1 MAGIYAWIEC
11 RDLLVVLVKSP
22 EDGDLMFV
30 VFNDGDDGDDD
41 DALQRHLPIY
51 RYLYKSG
58 TRSIGRIFGTWSL
71 KLRSTAPNKTLYGI
85 QTSVGLSPTLQV
97 ELCSLCHQD
106 IKWTVFVILPLSRD
120 TLQACYT

>member
-1 MAGIYAWIEC
+1 
-11 RDLLVVLVKSP
+11 
-22 EDGDLMFV
+22 MFV
-30 VFNDGDDGDDD
+30 VFNDGDDDDD
-41 DALQRHLPIY
+41 DAFQRHLPI
-51 RYLYKSG
+51 YLYKSG

-71 KLRSTAPNKTLYGI
+71 KLRSTAPNETLYGI

>member
-1 MAGIYAWIEC
+1 
-11 RDLLVVLVKSP
+11 
-22 EDGDLMFV
+22 MFV
-30 VFNDGDDGDDD
+30 VFNDGDDDDD

-71 KLRSTAPNKTLYGI
+71 KLRSTAPNETLYGI

-106 IKWTVFVILPLSRD
+106 IKWTVFVILPLSRE

>member
-1 MAGIYAWIEC
+1 M
-11 RDLLVVLVKSP
+11 LVKSP

-30 VFNDGDDGDDD
+30 VFNDGDDDDD
-41 DALQRHLPIY
+41 DAFQRHLPIY

-71 KLRSTAPNKTLYGI
+71 KLRSTAPNETLYGI

-106 IKWTVFVILPLSRD
+106 IK
-120 TLQACYT
+120 

>member
-1 MAGIYAWIEC
+1 M
-11 RDLLVVLVKSP
+11 LVKSP

-30 VFNDGDDGDDD
+30 VFNDGDDDDD

-58 TRSIGRIFGTWSL
+58 TRSIVRIFGTWSL
-71 KLRSTAPNKTLYGI
+71 KLRPTAPNETLYGI

-97 ELCSLCHQD
+97 ELCILCHQD
-106 IKWTVFVILPLSRD
+106 IK
-120 TLQACYT
+120 

>member
-1 MAGIYAWIEC
+1 M
-11 RDLLVVLVKSP
+11 LVKSP

-30 VFNDGDDGDDD
+30 VFNDGDDDDD

-71 KLRSTAPNKTLYGI
+71 KLRSTAPNETLYGI
-85 QTSVGLSPTLQV
+85 QTSVGLSPLHSRSNCVVCAIKTSNGL
-97 ELCSLCHQD
+97 SLSYYLFLE
-106 IKWTVFVILPLSRD
+106 IRFKPAIPNK
-120 TLQACYT
+120 